1 MKKLNNVP
9 KTSGNK
15 LHSDLISWSIVVFI
29 LKIIIILNVP
39 GGAWYA
45 ADGSNYVEGVE
56 ALINEGIFSTNE
68 KLSYWPAG
76 YPLFILLLS
85 MFGASWVLT
94 TLTVVQTAIFSFG
107 VYYFAKQLLRTELRK
122 YVKLIYLVI
131 LLNPTL
137 SLSSIS
143 VGYESL
149 AASGS
154 LLVVGIILK
163 DLIEDNDK
171 KFLVNLIVASAI
183 LGFLIFMQPRLTVAS
198 ILLLSIWIFL
208 RKSRK
213 FIVLFTL
220 ISLIILMFFP
230 ATLIYRNQKAIDIS
244 VVSTNLGVTMDI
256 GAGNGATGGYDSKVK
271 GVNCKITTNDI
282 AQADRQ
288 RIACVLNWYLSNPE
302 QSLRLFA
309 NKSIYFW
316 SPWSGPVLSGTM
328 GQNPWLKINPIS
340 SISKTPEG
348 SKLIGGN
355 FGKVIAYLWIFS
367 GLFLLFYGF
376 LNLWRS
382 SGLART
388 TGSIALTIVASSWA
402 VTLISI
408 GDHRFR
414 VPIMCMSLFL
424 QAVGVKSLQG
434 KVLNLMVNKR
444 SLG

>member
-1 MKKLNNVP
+1 MKKLNNQP
-9 KTSGNK
+9 KTSNIK
-15 LHSDLISWSIVVFI
+15 SHRNLMRWSIAVFI
-29 LKIIIILNVP
+29 LKIIIIINVP

-45 ADGSNYVEGVE
+45 ADGSNYIEGVE
-56 ALINEGIFSTNE
+56 SLINEGVFSTNE

-85 MFGASWVLT
+85 LLGTSWILT
-94 TLTVVQTAIFSFG
+94 TLSVVQTVIFSFG
-107 VYYFAKQLLRTELRK
+107 VYYFAKQLLRTELQN
-122 YVKLIYLVI
+122 YVKFIHLVI

-154 LLVVGIILK
+154 LIVVGIILK
-163 DLIEDNDK
+163 DLIEKNDQ
-171 KFLVNLIVASAI
+171 KFLVNLVMASAI
-183 LGFLIFMQPRLTVAS
+183 LGFLIFMQPRLSVAS
-198 ILLLSIWIFL
+198 IFVLSIWIFS
-208 RKSRK
+208 RKAKK
-213 FIVLFTL
+213 FIVIHTL
-220 ISLIILMFFP
+220 IALIVLMFFP
-230 ATLIYRNQKAIDIS
+230 ATLVYRNQKAID
-244 VVSTNLGVTMDI
+244 VLAVSTNLGVTMDI

-271 GVNCKITTNDI
+271 GVNCYITTDDVAI
-282 AQADRQ
+282 ADRQ
-288 RIACVLNWYLSNPE
+288 RITCVLKWYVSNPE

-309 NKSIYFW
+309 NKSVYFW

-328 GQNPWLKINPIS
+328 GLNPWLKINPIS
-340 SISKTPEG
+340 SISKTPDG
-348 SKLIGGN
+348 SKLISGN
-355 FGKVIAYLWIFS
+355 FGKVIAYFWIFS

-376 LNLWRS
+376 LNLWRL
-382 SGLART
+382 SGLARVS
-388 TGSIALTIVASSWA
+388 GAIALTIVASSWA

-434 KVLNLMVNKR
+434 KVLNLVVNKR
-444 SLG
+444 GLR